1 MKYEQLFYSLI
12 ERYTRVSTA
21 HAYILGFTQGG
32 TVYAAICD
40 SDMLPEVCT
49 IDRASRGAGMSLRF
63 KPTVTV
69 KHHLMETCDCIALCS
84 EKYFM
89 ERYNACKHNKG
100 EVFEALVTEYFG
112 QAWCKDSVPFTQAGN
127 VNVNGVEY
135 QIKFQAATFASERTL
150 INIGA

>member
-1 MKYEQLFYSLI
+1 MKHKQLFYSLI
-12 ERYTRVSTA
+12 ERYTRVSAA

-49 IDRASRGAGMSLRF
+49 IDRASRGAGMALRF
-63 KPTVTV
+63 KPTLAI
-69 KHHLMETCDCIALCS
+69 KRHLMETCDCIAVCS

-89 ERYNACKHNKG
+89 ERYNACKYNKG
-100 EVFEALVTEYFG
+100 EVFEALITEYFG
-112 QAWCKDSVPFTQAGN
+112 QTWYKDSVPFTQAGDIN
-127 VNVNGVEY
+127 VGGIEY

-150 INIGA
+150 SNIGA